1 MAKELH
7 GIFLGRYML
16 EPDAKREMGQ
26 GLVYRQ
32 CHNSDYKQ
40 VPGSD
45 SDSTS
50 VVLWQYLP
58 PDDEDKPLDLRD
70 WAWGNRHCYL
80 YRWKVSCPASVN
92 ITMCYCSLV
101 HSSQDRQLLEGLA

>member
-1 MAKELH
+1 MAEELY
-7 GIFLGRYML
+7 GIFLGRYKL

-32 CHNSDYKQ
+32 CHSSDYKQ

-50 VVLWQYLP
+50 VVHQQYLP
-58 PDDEDKPLDLRD
+58 PDDDDKPLDLRD
-70 WAWGNRHCYL
+70 WVWGNRHCYL
-80 YRWKVSCPASVN
+80 YRWKVSCLASCCLFISVLY
-92 ITMCYCSLV
+92 I
-101 HSSQDRQLLEGLA
+101 LA